1 MPTRSPTLTSFLVA
15 LAGLLLGGSLFTAA
29 SRPAPPA
36 PNRNWRSFSS
46 PISPSLPMWFPSIA
60 VIRPA
65 SSARSAAIPRTT
77 PASRGWLAP
86 PGQEV
91 AEAFVPK
98 SNADNPPENAPESAA
113 ERPGTW

>member
-1 MPTRSPTLTSFLVA
+1 VA

-65 SSARSAAIPRTT
+65 SSARSAAIPRTNAGKQGLAGAT
-77 PASRGWLAP
+77 RARGGWGLRAEKQC
-86 PGQEV
+86 GQ
-91 AEAFVPK
+91 
-98 SNADNPPENAPESAA
+98 SARK
-113 ERPGTW
+113 RPGVRCRTAGDL